1 MYEFTLTA
9 NQKNQKLISFVFNSL
24 KPQVNGFGGI
34 IVTDISCGK
43 HNICLAVD
51 PQYAEEIKG
60 IIGQSVAEAIV
71 YYYKFDYLASSIN
84 LGITNSA
91 AHNSF
96 VQALVVFD
104 KQTDK
109 DIIIDSLRLE
119 NRLVIDSFYEFMLSP
134 LRERWEQI
142 VSVVMESIPVLL
154 KDRSVA
160 ELTRYF
166 VDSSN
171 GVAAEVNLYVD
182 NSSVTLDVG
191 GDKQPLTFD
200 TTADYQT
207 DLVCEIISLSPKKII
222 IHGQAAVAR
231 QIENALSSVFYGK
244 IFLKNA

>member
-9 NQKNQKLISFVFNSL
+9 NQKNQKLISFIFNSL
-24 KPQVNGFGGI
+24 KPHITNLGGI
-34 IVTDISCGK
+34 IVTDISFGK
-43 HNICLAVD
+43 QNVCLAVD
-51 PQYAEEIKG
+51 PSYCEQIKG
-60 IIGQSVAEAIV
+60 VIGQVVAEAIV

-109 DIIIDSLRLE
+109 DIITSSLSLE
-119 NRLVIDSFYEFMLSP
+119 HRLVVDSFYEFRLGA

-142 VSVVMESIPVLL
+142 VSVVMESIPILL
-154 KDRSVA
+154 KDRSVD

-166 VDSSN
+166 VDSSGGN
-171 GVAAEVNLYVD
+171 ASEVNLYVD
-182 NSSVTLDVG
+182 SCSVTVDIG
-191 GDKQPLTFD
+191 EDKQPLTFD
-200 TTADYQT
+200 TTSDYQT

-222 IHGQAAVAR
+222 IHGQASVA
-231 QIENALSSVFYGK
+231 QSIEAALSSVFYGK
-244 IFLKNA
+244 IYIAN